1 MSINEPAP
9 RWPPVLTADGYV
21 LTGICGRNTERYN
34 PANGVWTTAGNS
46 PVQLSDSSGAS
57 PSHEVGPQVL
67 RADGTVVFFSGVVTG
82 AVAGTAIFNT
92 SNLTWGTGSNL
103 PTINGQNYGLA
114 DAPAAWLPSGN
125 ILI

>member
-1 MSINEPAP
+1 
-9 RWPPVLTADGYV
+9 
-21 LTGICGRNTERYN
+21 
-34 PANGVWTTAGNS
+34 
-46 PVQLSDSSGAS
+46 
-57 PSHEVGPQVL
+57 L

-125 ILI
+125 ILFDASPGVFNPPTHFFEVWHDEHHRSRGGHLERPGWKLPML